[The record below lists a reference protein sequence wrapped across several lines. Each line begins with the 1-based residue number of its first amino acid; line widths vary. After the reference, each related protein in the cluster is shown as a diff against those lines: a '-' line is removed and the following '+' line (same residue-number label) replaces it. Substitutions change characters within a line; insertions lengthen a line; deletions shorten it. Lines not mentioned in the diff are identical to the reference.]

1 MSLKLCQ
8 KHNPNAMPD
17 AALDNLEPV
26 WNAQVSISTS
36 VCVNFGPRPGS
47 GDLHDINKDD
57 VNKVHKVLYL
67 IKSNGICMDI
77 LAT

>member
-1 MSLKLCQ
+1 
-8 KHNPNAMPD
+8 MPD

-26 WNAQVSISTS
+26 WNAQVSISTP
-36 VCVNFGPRPGS
+36 VCVNFGPRPGF

-77 LAT
+77 F